1 MASWEELYGKR
12 EGRLERPAVEKDA
25 ASPLGSASRRA
36 KSAAEEGQGAAT
48 AAVITRGHAQVCGA

>member
-1 MASWEELYGKR
+1 MASWEELYRKR

-25 ASPLGSASRRA
+25 ASPLGSASRRT

-48 AAVITRGHAQVCGA
+48 AAVVTSGRAQARGA